1 MVERRRSFWLLG
13 VAAFCSL
20 GLTVTAPELRAA
32 PPARYAVSTENAR
45 ATREAMDV
53 LAKGGN
59 AVDAAV
65 TAALVTGVTNPTSS
79 GLGGG
84 GFALV
89 YLAKEK
95 KAELL
100 DFRETAPAGVD
111 TAAFE
116 DSLAERR
123 GQLVGV
129 PGEVAGLYALHQK
142 LGKSRWADLVGR
154 AERAASQGFVVEA
167 HLARVVTQKGHEA
180 FQRDPALK
188 ALLYPGG
195 KPIALGQRVKRPNL
209 ARTLRRIA
217 HEGPK
222 AFYTGPIAAELVRVA
237 RDAGGALSESDLA
250 NYTPK
255 ERQPLELTWEGHR
268 ILTMPPPS
276 AGGLLLA
283 QTLAMH
289 SRAELQALGLRSPAY
304 THVLAEGMRASLVD
318 RYRYVG
324 DPDRVKVDVQA
335 LLEPARLAKRKS
347 EIALDRTRMVQT
359 IATRE
364 QGTHHLVA
372 LDADGNAVSLTTTV
386 NTAFGADLLAPASG
400 VILND
405 ELDDFASDR
414 EILPYTANN
423 PNRALPGT
431 RPVSSMTPTIVLSSE
446 RVVLTIG
453 GSGGPTIP
461 PCVTQVLLA
470 HLAFGENIEAAVKAP
485 RFIPSPGPTTLRLE
499 AGYSERDQ
507 RELEWRGE
515 KHAPIPSFF
524 AVQAIAVDAS
534 SGAITAVADPRKSGL
549 GEVR

>member
-1 MVERRRSFWLLG
+1 MVEKRRSLWLIG
-13 VAAFCSL
+13 VAAFCSI
-20 GLTVTAPELRAA
+20 GLTIAAPELRAA

-89 YLAKEK
+89 YLAQEK
-95 KAELL
+95 KTELL

-116 DSLAERR
+116 GSLAERR

-167 HLARVVTQKGHEA
+167 HLGRVVTQKGHEA
-180 FQRDPALK
+180 FQRDAGLK

-195 KPIALGQRVKRPNL
+195 KPIAAGQRVKRPNL

-217 HEGPK
+217 QEGPK
-222 AFYTGPIAAELVRVA
+222 AFYTGAIAAELARVA

-250 NYTPK
+250 SYAPK
-255 ERQPLELTWEGHR
+255 ERTPLEITWEGYR

-289 SRAELQALGLRSPAY
+289 SRADLKALGLRSPAY
-304 THVLAEGMRASLVD
+304 THVLAESMRGSIVD

-324 DPDRVKVDVQA
+324 DPDRVKVDVPA
-335 LLEPARLAKRKS
+335 LLDPARLAKRKG
-347 EIALDRTRMVQT
+347 EIVPDRTRMVQT

-414 EILPYTANN
+414 ETLPYAANN
-423 PNRALPGT
+423 PNRAVPGA
-431 RPVSSMTPTIVLSSE
+431 RPVSSMTPTIVLSE
-446 RVVLTIG
+446 GRVVLALG

-461 PCVTQVLLA
+461 PCVTEVLLA
-470 HLAFGENIEAAVKAP
+470 RLAFGESIEAAVKAP
-485 RFIPSPGPTTLRLE
+485 RFIPSPGPTTIRIE
-499 AGYSERDQ
+499 AGFTDREK

-515 KHAPIPSFF
+515 NHAPIPSFF
-524 AVQAIAVDAS
+524 GVQAIAVDPA
-534 SGAITAVADPRKSGL
+534 SGAITATADPRKSGL
-549 GEVR
+549 AEVR